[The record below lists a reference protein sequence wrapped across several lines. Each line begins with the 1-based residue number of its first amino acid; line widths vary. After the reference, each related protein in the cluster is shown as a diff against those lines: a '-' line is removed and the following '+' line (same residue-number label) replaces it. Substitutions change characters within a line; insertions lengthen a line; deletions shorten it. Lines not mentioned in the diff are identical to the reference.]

1 MTGHQSLPSHS
12 LHSSS
17 PARMPLHPM
26 VTPST
31 GPGREVAQGRGCC
44 GRHGVR
50 KPRGTVFNLRIRSR
64 LARSLPA
71 PVSVPGYTM
80 HADPAREGQAICT
93 VTSGGKSS
101 PSHARQ
107 NAEAMALNTEAQV
120 KSTMATSWLERVTK
134 FLCDLISLSV
144 KKSYLVHLA
153 W

>member
-1 MTGHQSLPSHS
+1 
-12 LHSSS
+12 
-17 PARMPLHPM
+17 
-26 VTPST
+26 
-31 GPGREVAQGRGCC
+31 
-44 GRHGVR
+44 
-50 KPRGTVFNLRIRSR
+50 
-64 LARSLPA
+64 
-71 PVSVPGYTM
+71 M
-80 HADPAREGQAICT
+80 HTDPAHEGQAICT